1 MVQIGSSMSVVER
14 SPLRQPNGPSY
25 KPSQS
30 SRSMQSL
37 VETREALLL
46 LNNNR
51 TYRTHQ
57 AEHPVSRQHYPTSCP
72 SRFAATGGSE
82 ARRSNRLPDIRRAT
96 LLAMP
101 KQSSGKL
108 GWRGS
113 YPGCGDVLWQAMTA
127 PCGRAMARLGETDH
141 GESQRMA

>member
-1 MVQIGSSMSVVER
+1 MVQIGSSMSTAER
-14 SPLRQPNGPSY
+14 SPFRQSNLPSY
-25 KPSQS
+25 GLSQND
-30 SRSMQSL
+30 RSMQLL

-46 LNNNR
+46 LNNIH
-51 TYRTHQ
+51 TQTHQ
-57 AEHPVSRQHYPTSCP
+57 VEHPVSRQHCPTSCP

-96 LLAMP
+96 
-101 KQSSGKL
+101 SSGRPNQSLGTL

-113 YPGCGDVLWQAMTA
+113 YLGCGDVVWQAVTA

>member
-1 MVQIGSSMSVVER
+1 MVQIGSSMSAAEC
-14 SPLRQPNGPSY
+14 SPLRQSNVPSY
-25 KPSQS
+25 KPSQNV
-30 SRSMQSL
+30 RSVHPL

-46 LNNNR
+46 LNNNHNQI
-51 TYRTHQ
+51 HQ
-57 AEHPVSRQHYPTSCP
+57 VEHQVSRQRCATSCP

-82 ARRSNRLPDIRRAT
+82 VRRSNRLPDIRRAT
-96 LLAMP
+96 SSAKP
-101 KQSSGKL
+101 NQSSGTL

-113 YPGCGDVLWQAMTA
+113 YPGCGDVVWQAMTA